1 MNAQIT
7 DFREARA
14 QRIEDRERPKTEK
27 HLPTEPL
34 AKAATEAEA
43 VPPRAG

>member
-1 MNAQIT
+1 MNVEIT

-14 QRIEDRERPKTEK
+14 QRFEDRERPEAEK
-27 HLPTEPL
+27 HLPTEPA

-43 VPPRAG
+43 VPQGAG